1 MTPDLWVL
9 MAAGLVIGG
18 AAAWLTRRRHATP
31 PPPAATARG
40 AVDGLPTCEGLGP
53 QREPRRD

>member
-53 QREPRRD
+53 